1 MEDIV
6 VPVDMI
12 RGLARMDEHEIDD
25 KKNTVPFTARIIAHY
40 RAMETNCEK
49 PLIVDPYAE
58 RLAGDMTAYFKE
70 HKRTRGTGDYA
81 VVRTYYIDKH
91 LLAPWCDKHKKSQI
105 VLLGAGLDARA
116 YRLEPLQ
123 KNEHT
128 LFEIDFDIVNS
139 YKAGILQDDQP
150 LCDLVRISAD
160 LSEPAWISQL
170 EKEGFLHDIPTFWLL
185 EGLVYYIDQEMVIS
199 VLRTAAKSCGEGS
212 QIFADVCV
220 PGLTL
225 AQFGPFMMHFK
236 WGLDKEDVPQF
247 FARSGWNVTCAFA
260 DDYDQGRDVGQRG
273 LMFVTGLR
281 DLSRLGVP
289 LSLAESVDDGSMK
302 IPESEIQSFSKEFI
316 KKIIPEIEDILDSY
330 QNNPDVGMTTYLEF
344 IKKEKPTLQRI
355 MKSFNNLLSIGQISS
370 RLLRDPSTIVL
381 HTREEEEAHI
391 VGYLKAILYLGYCGA
406 KGLAGEQFSITSLH
420 KLGVRIQ
427 TADKMQSL
435 VDLVREDLQM
445 ATS

>member
-1 MEDIV
+1 
-6 VPVDMI
+6 
-12 RGLARMDEHEIDD
+12 MDEHEIDD
-25 KKNTVPFTARIIAHY
+25 KKNSVPFTARIIAHY
-40 RAMETNCEK
+40 RAMETKCEK

-81 VVRTYYIDKH
+81 VVRTHYIDNH

-123 KNEHT
+123 ENEHT

-150 LCDLVRISAD
+150 LCYLVRISAD

-170 EKEGFLHDIPTFWLL
+170 EKEGFMHDIPTFWLL
-185 EGLVYYIDQEMVIS
+185 EGFVYYVDQEMVIS
-199 VLRTAAKSCGEGS
+199 VLKTAAKSCGDGS

-247 FARSGWNVTCAFA
+247 FAHSGWNVTCAFA
-260 DDYDQGRDVGQRG
+260 DDYDLGRDVGQRG

-281 DLSRLGVP
+281 DLSKRGV
-289 LSLAESVDDGSMK
+289 SLFPTESVDDGSMK
-302 IPESEIQSFSKEFI
+302 IPESKIQSFSREFT
-316 KKIIPEIEDILDSY
+316 KRIIPEIGEILHSY
-330 QNNPDVGMTTYLEF
+330 QNDPDTGMTTYLEF
-344 IKKEKPTLQRI
+344 IKKEKPTIQRI
-355 MKSFNNLLSIGQISS
+355 VKSINNILSIGHISS
-370 RLLRDPSTIVL
+370 RLLRAPSTVVL

-406 KGLAGEQFSITSLH
+406 KELAGEQFYITSVY
-420 KLGVRIQ
+420 KLGVKIQ
-427 TADKMQSL
+427 TIDKMQSL

-445 ATS
+445 PDS